1 MRRNTIKSVISAAI
15 LIAAFASKTNGQSIA
30 IDFIQF
36 EARTVVVHYTLD
48 DGSNS
53 NRQFLV
59 QLYSS
64 QDNFTTPLTRV
75 TGDVGSE
82 VSAGVDKKIV
92 WDLTKELGDYKGTL
106 SLEVRGRVYVPF
118 VKLTMPEDQVFKRGK
133 NYPLTWTSGN
143 LSGQVNIELFNEAG
157 ERIWGEN
164 NVPNIGKFD
173 WYLGTHVGKGGG
185 YRLKFTNAK
194 DRNDVVYSKP
204 FSVKPKIPLLLKIG
218 GLAIVGGVVG
228 YLITRPKETSGSED
242 KSYGEPPIPNT
253 N

>member
-1 MRRNTIKSVISAAI
+1 MRKHIIKSLGLAAV
-15 LIAAFASKTNGQSIA
+15 LIAAVSSRTNAQSVA

-36 EARTVVVHYTLD
+36 EGRTVVVHYTLD

-118 VKLTMPEDQVFKRGK
+118 VKLNIPEGQVFKRGK

-143 LSGQVNIELFNEAG
+143 LSGQVNIELFNEDG

-164 NVPNIGKFD
+164 NVANIGKFD
-173 WYLGTHVGKGGG
+173 WYLGTHVGKGSG
-185 YRLKFTNAK
+185 YKLKFTNAK
-194 DRNDVVYSKP
+194 DRNDVVFSKS
-204 FSVKPKIPLLLKIG
+204 FTVKPKIPLLLKVG
-218 GLAIVGGVVG
+218 GLVVAGGVVG
-228 YLITRPKETSGSED
+228 YIVTRPKETSGD
-242 KSYGEPPIPNT
+242 KDSTYGDPSAPK
-253 N
+253 